1 MGDTENTKKAPK
13 KSFWKGLKA
22 EYKRIIWPDK
32 ETVTKQTGAVIA
44 VSVALGLIIA
54 ALDTAI
60 VFEQT
65 EKDQTLILYRHHVN
79 FRQKRLSLNFYS
91 LRFLVFVA

>member
-60 VFEQT
+60 VFGLLCKGKG
-65 EKDQTLILYRHHVN
+65 EKYGRSKLVCSAYL
-79 FRQKRLSLNFYS
+79 FRL
-91 LRFLVFVA
+91 

>member
-13 KSFWKGLKA
+13 K
-22 EYKRIIWPDK
+22 IIWPDK

-60 VFEQT
+60 VFG
-65 EKDQTLILYRHHVN
+65 LH
-79 FRQKRLSLNFYS
+79 
-91 LRFLVFVA
+91 FVM

>member
-1 MGDTENTKKAPK
+1 MIPEEAPK

-60 VFEQT
+60 VFWT
-65 EKDQTLILYRHHVN
+65 A
-79 FRQKRLSLNFYS
+79 
-91 LRFLVFVA
+91 LR

>member
-1 MGDTENTKKAPK
+1 MGETASNEKAPK
-13 KSFWKGLKA
+13 KDFIKGLKA

-60 VFEQT
+60 VFG
-65 EKDQTLILYRHHVN
+65 LH
-79 FRQKRLSLNFYS
+79 
-91 LRFLVFVA
+91 FVM

>member
-1 MGDTENTKKAPK
+1 MIQKIPK
-13 KSFWKGLKA
+13 KLLKRVSGKGLKA

-60 VFEQT
+60 VFG
-65 EKDQTLILYRHHVN
+65 LH
-79 FRQKRLSLNFYS
+79 
-91 LRFLVFVA
+91 FVM

>member
-32 ETVTKQTGAVIA
+32 QTGAVIA

-60 VFEQT
+60 VFG
-65 EKDQTLILYRHHVN
+65 LH
-79 FRQKRLSLNFYS
+79 
-91 LRFLVFVA
+91 FVM

>member
-32 ETVTKQTGAVIA
+32 EKQTGAVIA

-60 VFEQT
+60 VFG
-65 EKDQTLILYRHHVN
+65 LH
-79 FRQKRLSLNFYS
+79 
-91 LRFLVFVA
+91 FVM

>member
-44 VSVALGLIIA
+44 VPLRWDIIA

-60 VFEQT
+60 VFG
-65 EKDQTLILYRHHVN
+65 LH
-79 FRQKRLSLNFYS
+79 
-91 LRFLVFVA
+91 FVM

>member
-44 VSVALGLIIA
+44 VSVA

-60 VFEQT
+60 VFG
-65 EKDQTLILYRHHVN
+65 LH
-79 FRQKRLSLNFYS
+79 
-91 LRFLVFVA
+91 FVM

>member
-1 MGDTENTKKAPK
+1 MGVQKIQKKLLK
-13 KSFWKGLKA
+13 EFLERSKA

-54 ALDTAI
+54 AL
-60 VFEQT
+60 
-65 EKDQTLILYRHHVN
+65 
-79 FRQKRLSLNFYS
+79 
-91 LRFLVFVA
+91 

>member
-54 ALDTAI
+54 ALDTATCLLAPFLTSI
-60 VFEQT
+60 TSCIGT
-65 EKDQTLILYRHHVN
+65 ETSKI
-79 FRQKRLSLNFYS
+79 
-91 LRFLVFVA
+91 